1 MQLIDLLFQA
11 CDAHSNEYIVSLRDE
26 IRVCAI
32 IDKLLKYKEEKGMPA
47 DICRVYLRKIEHLYY
62 KYEPRAAKQAVVS
75 ILSIEKETSFKF

>member
-1 MQLIDLLFQA
+1 MGRKLWINFLLCIYFQA

-75 ILSIEKETSFKF
+75 TLS